1 MHKNDFISYNY
12 FKNILEVIMII
23 EANIYSRIEINSLE
37 DLHKLKTLMEENN
50 LKVNKSQIA
59 RELGV
64 DPRTV
69 GKYLDGYIKPS
80 HRNKKSKIDE
90 FEPLIKSLLSKDSIR
105 VFYYKRMLWQYLTDN
120 HNLDCAQ
127 SSFRRYISSKPEFND
142 YFKRRKKGYIS
153 NNSTMRYE
161 TDKGHQAQLDWKE
174 NIDFVLDTGEVITIN
189 IFVLILSYSRFR
201 VYRLSLEKS
210 QEVLFSFLN
219 EAFEAFGGVPHEL
232 LTDNMKTV
240 MDEAR
245 TCYHK
250 GKVNNKFEQ
259 FANDY
264 GFKVRPCIAGRPNT
278 KAKVEAPMK
287 LLDEIR
293 AYNGA
298 LNYEELHKL
307 VEKLNNR
314 INSSCH
320 TTTGKIPILHLQKEK
335 DFLLELPTEQIRN
348 QYQIITTSVKV
359 NRQSMISYKSNQY
372 SVPPEYI
379 GKRLKLQVYDNQLHL
394 YYNTDLVT
402 IHEIKKQ
409 NLNYH
414 ENHYL
419 EISALTFKNE
429 KYEMIEMAKN
439 NLKSIGEVYNNE

>member
-1 MHKNDFISYNY
+1 
-12 FKNILEVIMII
+12 MII
-23 EANIYSRIEINSLE
+23 KANIYSEIEINRLE
-37 DLHKLKTLMEENN
+37 DLHKLKILMEENN

-64 DPRTV
+64 DSRTV
-69 GKYLDGYIKPS
+69 GKYLDGYVKPH
-80 HRNKKSKIDE
+80 HRKRKSKIDD
-90 FEPLIKSLLSKDSIR
+90 FEPIIKSLLSQESIQI
-105 VFYYKRMLWQYLTDN
+105 FYYKRVLWQYLKDN

-142 YFKRRKKGYIS
+142 YFKRRQKGHIS
-153 NNSTMRYE
+153 NNSIMRYE

-174 NIDFVLDTGEVITIN
+174 NIEFVLDTGEIININ

-219 EAFEAFGGVPHEL
+219 EAFETFGGVPHEL

-245 TCYHK
+245 TSYKK
-250 GKVNNKFEQ
+250 GKVNNKFQQ
-259 FANDY
+259 FADDY

-293 AYNGA
+293 AYNGK
-298 LNYEELHKL
+298 LNYEELIKL

-320 TTTGKIPILHLQKEK
+320 TTTGKIPVLHLQKEK
-335 DFLLELPTEQIRN
+335 DFLLALPTEQIRN
-348 QYQIITTSVKV
+348 QYTITTTSVKV

-402 IHEIKKQ
+402 IHEIKNQ
-409 NLNYH
+409 HLNYH
-414 ENHYL
+414 DDHYL
-419 EISALTFKNE
+419 NISALTFKNE
-429 KYEMIEMAKN
+429 KYEMIEMARK
-439 NLKSIGEVYNNE
+439 NLKLIGEVYKNE